1 MKKSIW
7 FLVFV
12 VIVAPAWSQVT
23 LTQDEIEKTISVH
36 NEWRGIVN
44 VPPLE
49 WSDELAKVALK
60 WAKQLK
66 KEGCAFKHS
75 YNPDYGENLF
85 MGTTGLYGAKDV
97 VDAWGNEVKDY
108 NYEKNTC
115 SGVCGHY
122 TQVVWK
128 TTERVGCAKVVDCKG
143 NDIWI
148 CNYDPPGNWR
158 GQKPY

>member
-1 MKKSIW
+1 MNAFIW
-7 FLVFV
+7 ILPFVFLFSPPQSKPNLSKEEIKEV
-12 VIVAPAWSQVT
+12 VAA
-23 LTQDEIEKTISVH
+23 H
-36 NEWRGIVN
+36 NEWRAKVG

-49 WSDELAKVALK
+49 WSDELAEVALK
-60 WAKQLK
+60 WGKQLK

-75 YNPDYGENLF
+75 HNPNYGENLF
-85 MGTTGLYGAKDV
+85 WGTTGFYGPKDV
-97 VDAWGNEVKDY
+97 VEAWGNEVKDY
-108 NYEKNTC
+108 NYEKNSC

-128 TTERVGCAKVVDCKG
+128 TTERVGCAKIVDCNG
-143 NDIWI
+143 SDIWV